1 MKIIFLY
8 FISNIGLVYSMES
21 NKYEKLGL
29 GDFKIRY
36 HLKIIKYFLKIN
48 KRINQISYRFKHS
61 ITKSININTWENKKK
76 DLDNYNNYN
85 ISENV
90 NFNIK
95 VYQIFIG
102 FNLCFFL

>member
-1 MKIIFLY
+1 
-8 FISNIGLVYSMES
+8 MES

-29 GDFKIRY
+29 ADFKIRY
-36 HLKIIKYFLKIN
+36 HLQIIKYFLKIN
-48 KRINQISYRFKHS
+48 ERINQISYRFKHS

-102 FNLCFFL
+102 FNLSFFL